1 MSVLSALTLFLGL
14 VQVACTNVHAMLPLQ
29 VDVTGEWRGEM
40 VGRILHQGNTQHNN
54 IALNLEQV
62 GTQVSGTFIFLDVQ
76 PNLRV
81 PVEGVVSGR
90 KFTFTAEMDIE
101 EGDYGFTG
109 SCRVYVEASLVVA
122 VTGQSMSGEKRL
134 EHCDGTAVGTMSVA
148 RLGSEWIP
156 PEIRGIPEPPPPA
169 LSLQAQST
177 KSKERS
183 IQDWEEFS
191 NYTLR
196 LAEAMPEESY
206 DYRPHPDQMSFGEQ
220 IIEIATMSE
229 FFFARIVG
237 RTANFSQGQIPEKNA
252 AIQISKESFA
262 FCISALRSMSEEQLE
277 STHILRRGLQMSG
290 RAIIEFALSHAIH
303 HSGQAAAYLGA
314 KGIKVPPFQP
324 LFPY

>member
-40 VGRILHQGNTQHNN
+40 VGRILHQGNTQHNS

-109 SCRVYVEASLVVA
+109 SCRVYVEVSLVVA

-134 EHCDGTAVGTMSVA
+134 EHCYGTAFGTMSVA

-156 PEIRGIPEPPPPA
+156 PEIRGIPEPPPPEPPP
-169 LSLQAQST
+169 LQ
-177 KSKERS
+177 
-183 IQDWEEFS
+183 
-191 NYTLR
+191 
-196 LAEAMPEESY
+196 P
-206 DYRPHPDQMSFGEQ
+206 
-220 IIEIATMSE
+220 
-229 FFFARIVG
+229 
-237 RTANFSQGQIPEKNA
+237 A
-252 AIQISKESFA
+252 AK
-262 FCISALRSMSEEQLE
+262 
-277 STHILRRGLQMSG
+277 
-290 RAIIEFALSHAIH
+290 
-303 HSGQAAAYLGA
+303 
-314 KGIKVPPFQP
+314 
-324 LFPY
+324 